1 MRHAPGGRIPRLHV
15 VTDDAVLADPAFS
28 ARARGLLLQGG
39 AGLALHVRGPRTPG
53 GTLLRLAA
61 PLAAAAAEAGA
72 LLVVND
78 RVDVA
83 LASRAVGVHLGR
95 RSLPLAEARHLLPS
109 GVLVGVSVHGAGESA
124 EAQAGG
130 ADWVFV
136 GSVWATPSHPDR
148 AGGGPALLRAAAE
161 AAPGVPL
168 LAIGGVTPARVGE
181 ALRAGAHGVA
191 VIRGIWYAADLEAAL
206 GEYQEM
212 LAARGGRPPEE
223 T

>member
-1 MRHAPGGRIPRLHV
+1 MRHAPRGRVPRLHV
-15 VTDDAVLADPAFS
+15 VTDDAVLADPAFPS
-28 ARARGLLLQGG
+28 RARRLLVQGG

-83 LASRAVGVHLGR
+83 LASGAAGVHLGR
-95 RSLPLAEARHLLPS
+95 RSLPVAEAKRLLPS
-109 GVLVGVSVHGAGESA
+109 GVLVGASVHGAGEA
-124 EAQAGG
+124 AQAQACG
-130 ADWVFV
+130 ADWAFV
-136 GSVWATPSHPDR
+136 GSVWATPSHPDV

-161 AAPGVPL
+161 AAPRVPL

-191 VIRGIWYAADLEAAL
+191 VIRGIWDAADLEAAL
-206 GEYQEM
+206 GDYQDR
-212 LAARGGRPPEE
+212 LAARGGHPPEE